1 MPPINEYWNSATA
14 LFITLRNSKPY
25 TYPEVKA
32 IDVAWDL
39 LVGRGGQLAAAAAA
53 FVVIW
58 KSLLLSIEKQP
69 VPLPLAYSVY
79 FDWISLSLGAAI
91 LRNLAIPFYARD
103 HHEKAVPFHRLLGW
117 LYLCIYVLVLP
128 TIISAM
134 TGYQTTGDI
143 WFAPPM
149 GSTRLA
155 PATEMVPNPALTIR
169 DGSRVGLA
177 DNEAVDFMTRAV
189 VLYGEVQVNEYYN
202 TILSYYFAMQNALH
216 NTTWTLNVQSVS
228 SLNLRA
234 IGPTYSGNT
243 SAWAYCTVSHYGDYC
258 ADDDTGHIGAPTPAD
273 PPLYGTPDSIWS
285 NITLNNQ
292 TYVLQPP
299 PLDIIWAAPATT
311 WAVLLGEDPQY
322 GGYFPNASVAET
334 AVCLPS
340 TKYQW
345 GFSAVLLCLFCCMT
359 ILFAATLLAL
369 EIEIWLDSRSN
380 LYQQRR
386 SGYRDAV
393 NVVHALQEEL
403 GEEVVTDYSEAIEP
417 RIKSYTG
424 SMRVDTEGLGL
435 SRRQTGMSGRQ
446 SRSQR
451 GQEVFPDIPLL
462 EHAKSDVF
470 ASSEF
475 VSDNLYDCCSLA
487 PGATD
492 PAYDRLQH
500 LEPEIM
506 TAAITNCYE
515 LRDAGS
521 KGVGLFAT
529 RHIPAGT
536 LILSE
541 LPIVTFDKHLDS
553 VSSEEISAAVDRLSI
568 ADKQRWAE
576 LRTVVDIPNHVYHP
590 NDKYTKDELKFLLN
604 NYNDHSSCGI
614 WNLCCRLNFSCQ
626 PNTRI
631 MGNPDRL
638 EIFATADIKQNDEM
652 TNTHFNHAAYFMTTA
667 ERRKYITKGFAWNCE
682 CNLCKAPA
690 VERNLS
696 DMRRRLAAHIM
707 VFLGEDAS
715 QKVKLEQ
722 FDLTRR
728 TVGEAMRAQTSHL
741 GPTSRATVCWV
752 LLAASLDA
760 DGIVME
766 GFVSK
771 AYAEAARTLIERA
784 LGSGL
789 DELPAPALVLYRS
802 WWKRFSE
809 LATLLPGDSE
819 RGLPVELRWKFEEV
833 SMDGKFAGLFP

>member
-1 MPPINEYWNSATA
+1 M
-14 LFITLRNSKPY
+14 Y

-58 KSLLLSIEKQP
+58 KSLLLSIEKQS

-103 HHEKAVPFHRLLGW
+103 HHEKAVPLHRLLGW

-134 TGYQTTGDI
+134 TGYQSTGDV
-143 WFAPPM
+143 WFAPPT

-155 PATEMVPNPALTIR
+155 PATEMVPNPALIIR
-169 DGSRVGLA
+169 DGSRVGLS

-202 TILSYYFAMQNALH
+202 TILGYYFATQNALH
-216 NTTWTLNVQSVS
+216 NTTWTLNAQSVY

-234 IGPTYSGNT
+234 TGPTYSGNT

-273 PPLYGTPDSIWS
+273 PPSYGTPDSIWS

-299 PLDIIWAAPATT
+299 PLDIVWAAPATT
-311 WAVLLGEDPQY
+311 WAVVLAEDPQY
-322 GGYFPNASVAET
+322 GGYFPNASIAET

-359 ILFAATLLAL
+359 IFFAATLLAL

-393 NVVHALQEEL
+393 NVVRALQEEL
-403 GEEVVTDYSEAIEP
+403 GEEVVADSSEAIEP
-417 RIKSYTG
+417 RVKSYTG

-446 SRSQR
+446 SRPQR
-451 GQEVFPDIPLL
+451 GQEVLPDIPLL
-462 EHAKSDVF
+462 EHAKSDAF

-475 VSDNLYDCCSLA
+475 VSENLYDYRSFGNSLA

-492 PAYDRLQH
+492 PAYDRLQR

-506 TAAITNCYE
+506 TAATTNCYE
-515 LRDAGS
+515 IRDAGS

-529 RHIPAGT
+529 RHIRAGT

-553 VSSEEISAAVDRLSI
+553 VSSEEISTAVARLSI
-568 ADKQRWAE
+568 VDKQRWAE
-576 LRTVVDIPNHVYHP
+576 LRTVVDIPNHRYRP

-604 NYNDHSSCGI
+604 NYYDHGSCGI

-626 PNTRI
+626 PNTCI
-631 MGNPDRL
+631 MGDPDRL
-638 EIFATADIKQNDEM
+638 EIFATADIKQNEEM

-667 ERRKYITKGFAWNCE
+667 ERRKYIAKGFAWNCE

-722 FDLTRR
+722 FDLTRQ
-728 TVGEAMRAQTSHL
+728 TVKEAMQAQTSHW
-741 GPTSRATVCWV
+741 GITSRATLCWA
-752 LLAASLDA
+752 LLAALLDA

-802 WWKRFSE
+802 WWKRSSE
-809 LATLLPGDSE
+809 LATLLPENSE
-819 RGLPVELRWKFEEV
+819 RGLSVESRWKFEEV
-833 SMDGKFAGLFP
+833 SVDGKFAGLFP